1 MAEREVIFEFRRIG
15 SVTKASAVDVETG
28 IEVSIMGPATAP
40 ELALREAARRKLMYV
55 LRRRQQATKR
65 DAGKGGRGT
74 LV

>member
-1 MAEREVIFEFRRIG
+1 MAEREVIFEFRRVG
-15 SVTKASAVDVETG
+15 SVTKASAIDVETG
-28 IEVSIMGPATAP
+28 IEVSIMGPASAP

-55 LRRRQQATKR
+55 LRRRQQAAKR